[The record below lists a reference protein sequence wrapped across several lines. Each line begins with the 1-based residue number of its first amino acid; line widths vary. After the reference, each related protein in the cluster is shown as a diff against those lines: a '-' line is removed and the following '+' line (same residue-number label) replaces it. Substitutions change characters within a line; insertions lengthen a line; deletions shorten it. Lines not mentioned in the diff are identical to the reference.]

1 MRHRV
6 SDPRA
11 AHLGRLAI
19 PIKSDGM
26 TALSAIS
33 NKTHTTRDGCN
44 PQQCSQ
50 DCNPRAG
57 RRDGGASASASVSA
71 TQELVSSFFSNGRG
85 FSPLGN
91 RACPDVVHYWKR
103 VAPTATRGRLGRPS
117 PSRPPHP
124 RTTVINI
131 NIRANFSGNSL
142 FSGPGPAAGSVNGYE
157 TRDNENG
164 VLTVTRIGTL
174 H

>member
-11 AHLGRLAI
+11 AHWDDWRSRSSLTGCQLYQPSATRLTRLVMDAT
-19 PIKSDGM
+19 PNDIK
-26 TALSAIS
+26 
-33 NKTHTTRDGCN
+33 
-44 PQQCSQ
+44 CSQ

-57 RRDGGASASASVSA
+57 RRDGGARASASASAS
-71 TQELVSSFFSNGRG
+71 QELVSSFFSNGRG

-103 VAPTATRGRLGRPS
+103 VAPTTTRGRLGRLGRR

-142 FSGPGPAAGSVNGYE
+142 FSGPGPAE
-157 TRDNENG
+157 
-164 VLTVTRIGTL
+164 
-174 H
+174 